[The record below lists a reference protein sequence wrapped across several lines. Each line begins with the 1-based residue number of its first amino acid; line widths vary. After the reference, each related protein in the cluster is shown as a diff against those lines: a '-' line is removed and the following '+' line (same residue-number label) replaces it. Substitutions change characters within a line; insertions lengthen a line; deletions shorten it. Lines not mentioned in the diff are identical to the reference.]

1 MKNSNYVIIFIAALH
16 MLLSY
21 YFYELV
27 QLIENRP
34 TKAYITA
41 KEIGISFNSRS
52 FAGKNIK
59 YSCSGRKDKHFS

>member
-41 KEIGISFNSRS
+41 KEFVISFNSRS
-52 FAGKNIK
+52 FAGQEYKIFLF
-59 YSCSGRKDKHFS
+59 RTQR